1 MTYSLCCLDPCVR
14 LCCYR
19 SQQATLLQDN
29 LCFRARALYP
39 GAFLAK
45 HHLYHCAGGWG
56 QPSLP
61 HALKLFSEGY
71 EVGPTH
77 PQEQEEYSRT
87 AGVLVL
93 QLCLARS
100 GQSTMSWGH
109 LLHSLVPVVG
119 IKVLESGVSLQ

>member
-1 MTYSLCCLDPCVR
+1 MQEAGASLP
-14 LCCYR
+14 Y
-19 SQQATLLQDN
+19 
-29 LCFRARALYP
+29 
-39 GAFLAK
+39 
-45 HHLYHCAGGWG
+45 
-56 QPSLP
+56 P

-71 EVGPTH
+71 EIGPTH

-119 IKVLESGVSLQ
+119 IKVLESGVSLQYTFVSHFNKPSGNWSCLSPEGKVSDFQKVSEFRLVQGCQLLCLVYREN